1 MKALAVSLFVALAAA
16 CSPPSQPPATGARV
30 AATPDAE
37 RALPPAVKVAISRD
51 GALTVDGAPSDAVT
65 LDAKLAAAADAGGS
79 VFYYREDPNQDASP
93 AVEATFKGLLAAMTK
108 YRLPICLSETPDY
121 ARCHAAEAKRRGA

>member
-1 MKALAVSLFVALAAA
+1 VKALAVTLLLAIAGA
-16 CSPPSQPPATGARV
+16 CSPPSQPPAADTKV

-37 RALPPAVKVAISRD
+37 RGPPPAVKVAISRD
-51 GALTVDGAPSDAVT
+51 GALTVDGAPSDAVS

-79 VFYYREDPNQDASP
+79 VFYYREDPNQEASP
-93 AVEATFKGLLAAMTK
+93 AVEETFKGLLAAMTK

-121 ARCHAAEAKRRGA
+121 ARCYAAEAKRRGA